1 MVTSNGQ
8 RIEQTA
14 CGDIPCLYI
23 NKKKNGTTLKITISQ
38 TQVSPENK
46 FNLFSINKAMRSGW
60 NLTGDIND
68 GLTLHKGE
76 EEIHFN
82 IKIPKIKSHLWA
94 GCFIQRRASTLDE
107 TALATLEEELKQENN
122 NEDALSH

>member
-1 MVTSNGQ
+1 MINLHKSEAGMVTSNGQ

-38 TQVSPENK
+38 AQVSPENK

-76 EEIHFN
+76 EERQLIS
-82 IKIPKIKSHLWA
+82 KY
-94 GCFIQRRASTLDE
+94 
-107 TALATLEEELKQENN
+107 
-122 NEDALSH
+122 